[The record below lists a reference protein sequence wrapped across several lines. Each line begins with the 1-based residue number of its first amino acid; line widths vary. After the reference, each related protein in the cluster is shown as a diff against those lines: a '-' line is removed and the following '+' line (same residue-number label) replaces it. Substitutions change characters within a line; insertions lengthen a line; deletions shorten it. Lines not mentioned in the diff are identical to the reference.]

1 MKTNSEEIVMSVFIN
16 EAVFETFP
24 NLESERLYFKAFK
37 KGDAK
42 ALFEIR
48 THSEVS
54 KYMDSA
60 IAQSIEEI
68 EHRIL
73 NIQSA
78 FNERKGI
85 TWAIIDK
92 KTNELVGDFGIWKLD
107 RQNSRGEIGYVLHPD
122 FWGKGYMKETMN
134 TIIGFAFKEFN
145 LHSLEANVN
154 TENTNSKT
162 LLLKFG
168 FKLEAHF
175 RENYYFDGRFLDSEI
190 YCLIKS
196 DLEN

>member
-1 MKTNSEEIVMSVFIN
+1 MSVFIN
-16 EAVFETFP
+16 ETVFEVFP
-24 NLESERLYFKAFK
+24 NLESERLRFRAYK
-37 KGDAK
+37 KEDASTLLK
-42 ALFEIR
+42 IR
-48 THSEVS
+48 AHKDVF
-54 KYMDSA
+54 KYMDSVVH
-60 IAQSIEEI
+60 QTIEES
-68 EHRIL
+68 EKRIK
-73 NIQSA
+73 NIQTA
-78 FNERKGI
+78 FDESKGI

-92 KTNELVGDFGIWKLD
+92 KSNTLIGDFGIWKLD

-134 TIIGFAFKEFN
+134 TIVGFAFNEFN

-154 TENTNSKT
+154 TENTNSKE

-175 RENYYFDGRFLDSEI
+175 RENYYFDGHFLDSLI

-196 DLEN
+196 DFK